1 MAELNYRMISPSQ
14 TSIESGIRSL
24 EGPEVCFAGQEQLI
38 MPIEIEVHK
47 PVEETLRDREH
58 ELSQLINMVPSHLW
72 RLTPEGEPTFF
83 NKRMVDFLGLDVPD
97 MDKPGISR
105 LEAVIETVH
114 PHEAAEFR
122 DTLNR
127 CLVTGEHFT
136 MRYRLRRADGVYR
149 WMSSRAEPMRDP
161 GGHIVQWYG
170 LCHDIDDQMHAEE
183 ALRQSERQLQ
193 QMIDAV
199 PVRIWSVTSMDGP
212 VYFNK
217 RYQDHFRAVIPDFEA
232 IEEPRIETLLQE
244 LIYPEDAPEVQRT
257 LLNCFESGR
266 GTVMRFRWLEK
277 DGAYR
282 WAECRVEPRRDQDG
296 TIVQWYGVSLD
307 IDDEVRAQEAL
318 RNRERELSL
327 LVDMVP
333 SNLWRLTPDGE
344 TTLAN
349 KHMADFLGVD
359 LEDKRQLAVVFD
371 AIFHPDDVDAV
382 SDVLGRCLKTGE
394 LFSMKYRLRRHD
406 GVYRWM
412 SGRAEPLRAPDGRI
426 AQWFG
431 LCHDID
437 DQVHAEEALRRASE
451 QLARAT
457 QAASLAELSA
467 SIAHEVN
474 QPLAAIVANSHA
486 CHRWLSAEP
495 PNVERAKT
503 TAERITRDANSAA
516 DVVSRIRAL
525 FRQAPRARSSE
536 NINHLIGEVCQLMAD
551 GIAAK
556 GIRIETNLEPDL
568 PSVALDRV
576 QVQQVF
582 VNLVRN
588 GVEAMDGAIVDGAR
602 ALQISSLRDGNDAIR
617 IEVRD
622 AGTGFEDTERV
633 FQPFFT
639 TKQHGMGMGLA
650 ICRSIIESHGG
661 RLWMANNE
669 TRGATVAFTLPLE
682 ASEAP

>member
-1 MAELNYRMISPSQ
+1 
-14 TSIESGIRSL
+14 
-24 EGPEVCFAGQEQLI
+24 
-38 MPIEIEVHK
+38 
-47 PVEETLRDREH
+47 
-58 ELSQLINMVPSHLW
+58 
-72 RLTPEGEPTFF
+72 
-83 NKRMVDFLGLDVPD
+83 
-97 MDKPGISR
+97 MD
-105 LEAVIETVH
+105 A
-114 PHEAAEFR
+114 
-122 DTLNR
+122 
-127 CLVTGEHFT
+127 
-136 MRYRLRRADGVYR
+136 
-149 WMSSRAEPMRDP
+149 
-161 GGHIVQWYG
+161 
-170 LCHDIDDQMHAEE
+170 
-183 ALRQSERQLQ
+183 
-193 QMIDAV
+193 
-199 PVRIWSVTSMDGP
+199 P

-217 RYQDHFRAVIPDFEA
+217 RYHDHFRAVIADFEA

-244 LIYPEDAPEVQRT
+244 LIYPEDAPDVQRT

-266 GTVMRFRWLEK
+266 GTVTRFRWLEK

-296 TIVQWYGVSLD
+296 TIVQWYGVSID

-382 SDVLGRCLKTGE
+382 SDVLGHSLRTGE
-394 LFSMKYRLRRHD
+394 IFSMKYRLRRHD

-495 PNVERAKT
+495 PNVERAKI

-536 NINHLIGEVCQLMAD
+536 NVNHLIGEVCQLMAD
-551 GIAAK
+551 AIAAK

-588 GVEAMDGAIVDGAR
+588 GVEAMDGAMVDGAR
-602 ALQISSLRDGNDAIR
+602 ALQISSLRDGIDAIR

-622 AGTGFEDTERV
+622 AGTGFEDTECV

-639 TKQHGMGMGLA
+639 TKQYGMGMGLA

>member
-1 MAELNYRMISPSQ
+1 
-14 TSIESGIRSL
+14 
-24 EGPEVCFAGQEQLI
+24 
-38 MPIEIEVHK
+38 MPIEIEDHK
-47 PVEETLRDREH
+47 PVEETLRDRER
-58 ELSQLINMVPSHLW
+58 ELSQLIDMVPSHLW

-97 MDKPGISR
+97 TDKPGISR
-105 LEAVIETVH
+105 LEAIIETVH
-114 PHEAAEFR
+114 PRDAAEFR

-161 GGHIVQWYG
+161 DGRIIQWYG

-199 PVRIWSVTSMDGP
+199 PLRIWSVTSMDGP

-217 RYQDHFRAVIPDFEA
+217 RYQDHFRAVIADFEA

-382 SDVLGRCLKTGE
+382 SDVLGRCLRTGE
-394 LFSMKYRLRRHD
+394 IFSMKYRLRRHD

-495 PNVERAKT
+495 PNVERAKI

-536 NINHLIGEVCQLMAD
+536 NVNHLIGEVCQLMAD
-551 GIAAK
+551 AIAAK

-588 GVEAMDGAIVDGAR
+588 GVEAMDGAMVDGAR
-602 ALQISSLRDGNDAIR
+602 ALQISSLRDGIDAIR

-622 AGTGFEDTERV
+622 AGTGFEDAERV

-682 ASEAP
+682 ACEAP

>member
-1 MAELNYRMISPSQ
+1 
-14 TSIESGIRSL
+14 
-24 EGPEVCFAGQEQLI
+24 
-38 MPIEIEVHK
+38 MPIEIEDHK
-47 PVEETLRDREH
+47 PVEETLRDRER
-58 ELSQLINMVPSHLW
+58 ELSQLIDMVPSHLW

-97 MDKPGISR
+97 TDKPGISR
-105 LEAVIETVH
+105 LEAVVETVH
-114 PHEAAEFR
+114 PDDAAEFR

-161 GGHIVQWYG
+161 DGRIIQWYG

-244 LIYPEDAPEVQRT
+244 LIYPEDAPDVQRT

-266 GTVMRFRWLEK
+266 GTVTRFRWLEK

-296 TIVQWYGVSLD
+296 TIVQWYGVSID

-359 LEDKRQLAVVFD
+359 LEDKRQLAAVFD

-382 SDVLGRCLKTGE
+382 SDVLGHSLRTGE
-394 LFSMKYRLRRHD
+394 IFSMKYRLRRHD

-495 PNVERAKT
+495 PNVERAKI

-536 NINHLIGEVCQLMAD
+536 NVNHLIGEVCQLMAD
-551 GIAAK
+551 AIAAK

-588 GVEAMDGAIVDGAR
+588 GVEAMDGAMVDGAR
-602 ALQISSLRDGNDAIR
+602 ALQISSLRDGIDAIR

-639 TKQHGMGMGLA
+639 TKQYGMGMGLA

>member
-1 MAELNYRMISPSQ
+1 
-14 TSIESGIRSL
+14 
-24 EGPEVCFAGQEQLI
+24 
-38 MPIEIEVHK
+38 MPIEIEDQM
-47 PVEETLRDREH
+47 PVEEALRDREH
-58 ELSQLINMVPSHLW
+58 ELSQLIDMVPSHLW
-72 RLTPEGEPTFF
+72 RLTPDGEPTFF

-97 MDKPGISR
+97 TDKPGMSR
-105 LEAVIETVH
+105 LEAVIETIH
-114 PHEAAEFR
+114 PDDAAEFR
-122 DTLNR
+122 DTLHR
-127 CLVTGEHFT
+127 CLVTGEQFT
-136 MRYRLRRADGVYR
+136 MRYRLRRADGIYR
-149 WMSSRAEPMRDP
+149 WMSSRAEPMRDHA
-161 GGHIVQWYG
+161 GRIVHWYG
-170 LCHDIDDQMHAEE
+170 LCQDIDDQMHAEE
-183 ALRQSERQLQ
+183 ALRRSQQQLQ

-217 RYQDHFRAVIPDFEA
+217 RYQDHFRAVIADFDA

-257 LLNCFESGR
+257 LLNCFESGS
-266 GTVMRFRWLEK
+266 GAVIRFRWLEK
-277 DGAYR
+277 DGTYR
-282 WAECRVEPRRDQDG
+282 WAECRVEPRRDQEG
-296 TIVQWYGVSLD
+296 AIVQWYGVSLD
-307 IDDEVRAQEAL
+307 IDDEMRAQQAL
-318 RNRERELSL
+318 RDREQELSL

-349 KHMADFLGVD
+349 KRMADFLGVD
-359 LEDKRQLAVVFD
+359 LSDKRQLD
-371 AIFHPDDVDAV
+371 LTDPIFHPDDADEVGN
-382 SDVLGRCLKTGE
+382 VLGRCLITGE
-394 LFSMKYRLRRHD
+394 RFSMKYRLRRAD

-412 SGRAEPLRAPDGRI
+412 SGRAEPLRDQDGRI
-426 AQWFG
+426 VQWFG

-495 PNVERAKT
+495 PNLERAKI
-503 TAERITRDANSAA
+503 TADRITRDANAAA
-516 DVVSRIRAL
+516 DVVGRIRAL
-525 FRQAPRARSSE
+525 FRQAPQARSSE
-536 NINHLIGEVCQLMAD
+536 DINHLISEVCRLVAD

-556 GIRIETNLEPDL
+556 DVRVETDLEPNL

-576 QVQQVF
+576 QMQQVL

-588 GVEAMDGAIVDGAR
+588 GVEAMEDAVVDGAR
-602 ALQISSLRDGNDAIR
+602 ALQICSHRDGLDTIR

-622 AGTGFEDTERV
+622 AGTGFKDAERV
-633 FQPFFT
+633 FEPFFT

-650 ICRSIIESHGG
+650 ICRSIIELHGG